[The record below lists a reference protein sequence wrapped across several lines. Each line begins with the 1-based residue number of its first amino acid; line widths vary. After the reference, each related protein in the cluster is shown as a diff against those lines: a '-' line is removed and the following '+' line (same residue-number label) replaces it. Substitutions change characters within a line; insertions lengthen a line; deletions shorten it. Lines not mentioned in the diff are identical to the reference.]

1 MSTKEKKQ
9 KDLNVV
15 EDDIEEIK
23 EPSTIT
29 KMVKELKELD
39 DEMNRKAAFKY
50 EMSKE
55 VIKLQIETEYK
66 VIEQSELDSSIKYY
80 EMKCKVLK
88 KDDFSLVS

>member
-1 MSTKEKKQ
+1 
-9 KDLNVV
+9 
-15 EDDIEEIK
+15 
-23 EPSTIT
+23 
-29 KMVKELKELD
+29 MVKELKELD

-66 VIEQSELDSSIKYY
+66 VIEQSELDSSIKNY

-88 KDDFSLVS
+88 KDDSSLVS

>member
-29 KMVKELKELD
+29 NMVKELKELD
-39 DEMNRKAAFKY
+39 NRHIDQAFTVPFFP
-50 EMSKE
+50 S
-55 VIKLQIETEYK
+55 Q
-66 VIEQSELDSSIKYY
+66 
-80 EMKCKVLK
+80 
-88 KDDFSLVS
+88 F